1 MALKEL
7 MKKARNLG
15 PVLGIKKLA
24 GYEAVFTWGV
34 RRRIRGHELYEE
46 NGSEDS
52 FRIFPHSDSYWY
64 ADPLLCEFENRQV
77 VFMECMDRKT
87 NTGSIGY
94 VDLVDLKESLENNPQ
109 VKIVI
114 KESFHMSFPM
124 TFIWG
129 HELYLLPETEMN
141 ESLVLYR
148 CTAFPDKWE
157 KVAEL
162 LHGHRIVDSVLINM
176 EDNKASF
183 LASEYDPSDPKMT
196 RFCRF
201 DLIKET
207 HGITAV
213 RYGSNKSHYTYD
225 SRTAG
230 GVIENSIIPL
240 QRSTPGIYGYSIIFH
255 TFKDSEIQE
264 TRREILPS
272 DLHIAGRHKKLIG
285 THTYSQSSDFE
296 VIDVEYLVFDR
307 TKWKKRIKG
316 SIE

>member
-1 MALKEL
+1 MNIKGLI
-7 MKKARNLG
+7 KKARNLG

-24 GYEAVFTWGV
+24 GYEAVFTWGF
-34 RRRIRGHELYEE
+34 RRRIRGHELYKES
-46 NGSEDS
+46 GTLGS
-52 FRIFPHSDSYWY
+52 FRIYPHSENYWY

-87 NTGSIGY
+87 NIGSIGY
-94 VDLVDLKESLENNPQ
+94 VDLTENLENNPP

-124 TFIWG
+124 TFTWG
-129 HELYLLPETEMN
+129 NELYLLPETEMN

-148 CTAFPDKWE
+148 CSAFPDRWE
-157 KVAEL
+157 KIAEL
-162 LHGHRIVDSVLINM
+162 LQGHRIVDSVLIKI
-176 EDNKASF
+176 EGNKASF
-183 LASEYDPSDPKMT
+183 LASEFDPEDPKMT

-201 DLIKET
+201 DLIKEVT
-207 HGITAV
+207 GITAV
-213 RYGSNKSHYTYD
+213 WHGSDENYYTYD

-240 QRSTPGIYGYSIIFH
+240 QRSTPGIYGYSIKFH
-255 TFKDSEIQE
+255 TIKDSEIQKAFH
-264 TRREILPS
+264 EILPS
-272 DLHIAGRHKKLIG
+272 DLHVVGRHKKLIG

-307 TKWKKRIKG
+307 NKWKKRIKG
-316 SIE
+316 SIR